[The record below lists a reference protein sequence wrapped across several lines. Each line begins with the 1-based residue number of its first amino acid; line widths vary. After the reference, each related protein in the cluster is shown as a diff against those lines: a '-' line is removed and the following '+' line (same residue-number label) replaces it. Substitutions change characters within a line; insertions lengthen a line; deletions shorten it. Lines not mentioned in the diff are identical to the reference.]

1 MRETEIRKILTGCHR
16 TVSIATPN
24 IVYVFLELH
33 MEYATGDIG
42 MIRRLLSRLT
52 SQCLSYL
59 RPISI
64 ASESGEQSGRT
75 ISPGN
80 RHAIMVVLIQIA
92 PTAWIRSR

>member
-1 MRETEIRKILTGCHR
+1 MRETEIRKILTDCHR

-42 MIRRLLSRLT
+42 TIRRLLSRLT

-59 RPISI
+59 WPISI

-75 ISPGN
+75 ISP
-80 RHAIMVVLIQIA
+80 
-92 PTAWIRSR
+92 